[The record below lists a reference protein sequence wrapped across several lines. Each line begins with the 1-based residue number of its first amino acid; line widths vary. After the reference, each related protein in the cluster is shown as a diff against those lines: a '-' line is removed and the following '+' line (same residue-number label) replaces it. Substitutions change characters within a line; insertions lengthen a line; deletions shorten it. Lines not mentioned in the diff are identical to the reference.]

1 MSAETSEY
9 VNWFRHSSPYIN
21 AHRGKTFVL
30 MLGGEVIA
38 DANFANTVH
47 DIALLNSLG
56 VRLVLVHG
64 ARPQAEQRLQARGL
78 ETRLHH
84 DLRVTT
90 PDILECVIEAVGSLR
105 TEIEARLSMGLA
117 NTPMHGARIRV
128 CSGNFV
134 TARPVGVLDGVD
146 MGHTGELRR
155 IDHEGIRRLL
165 DLNQIVQLSN
175 LGYSPTG
182 EVFNLSV
189 EEVATQT
196 AIALKADKLIL
207 FGSRAGI
214 HDSQGEL
221 RSELLASTAA
231 RLVQQYL
238 AKLDDPEQP
247 YSETACL
254 LEAAATACQQ
264 GVPRCHLISYHD
276 DGALLAELFTRDG
289 QGTMVVSH
297 SYEQVR
303 PATIEDVGGI
313 LELIAP
319 LEEKG
324 VLVRRSRERLEAE
337 IERFTIVERDGA
349 IIGCAALYPFSEE
362 AIGELACVAIDQT
375 YRGGQ
380 RGDMLLDAIEDQAQA
395 LGLKRLFV
403 LTTRTAHWFL
413 ERGFSNGALDEL
425 PGEKKALYNFQ
436 RNSKVF
442 FKQLS

>member
-1 MSAETSEY
+1 
-9 VNWFRHSSPYIN
+9 
-21 AHRGKTFVL
+21 
-30 MLGGEVIA
+30 
-38 DANFANTVH
+38 
-47 DIALLNSLG
+47 
-56 VRLVLVHG
+56 
-64 ARPQAEQRLQARGL
+64 
-78 ETRLHH
+78 
-84 DLRVTT
+84 
-90 PDILECVIEAVGSLR
+90 
-105 TEIEARLSMGLA
+105 
-117 NTPMHGARIRV
+117 
-128 CSGNFV
+128 
-134 TARPVGVLDGVD
+134 

-165 DLNQIVQLSN
+165 DLNQIVLLSN

-182 EVFNLSV
+182 EVFNLAV
-189 EEVATQT
+189 EEVATRA
-196 AIALKADKLIL
+196 AIALEADKLIL
-207 FGSRAGI
+207 FGSRSGI
-214 HDSQGEL
+214 RDSQGQL
-221 RSELLASTAA
+221 RSELLAATAA

-238 AKLDDPEQP
+238 ARLDDPEQP

-289 QGTMVVSH
+289 QGTMVVRH

-337 IERFTIVERDGA
+337 IERFTVIERDGA
-349 IIGCAALYPFSEE
+349 IIGCAALYPFPDE
-362 AIGELACVAIDQT
+362 AIGELACVAINAAYQ
-375 YRGGQ
+375 GGR
-380 RGDMLLDAIEDQAQA
+380 RGDQLLEAIEDQARAQ
-395 LGLKRLFV
+395 GLKRLFV

-413 ERGFSNGALDEL
+413 ERGFGPASLEDL

-442 FKQLS
+442 FKQLD